1 MKQLEKPPA
10 TATTAIVAK
19 ATQIDTETQ
28 SALFYPPPISTYYFG
43 PPDTTRAF
51 GEEVTAKPGIHL
63 PKEIVRIERDY
74 SSGELPQ
81 FHSSFP
87 LELEGRISP
96 TTFSELIN
104 DLNSILID
112 AHNPTRT
119 WIDNSIAIAT
129 FYLSTVVFGSHY
141 RRTMQKLET
150 FIQRSNIE
158 ILHPVGLS
166 LADPRKSAFLF
177 VEMEYY

>member
-1 MKQLEKPPA
+1 MTELEKPPA
-10 TATTAIVAK
+10 TVAAVASTTQNDNDA
-19 ATQIDTETQ
+19 
-28 SALFYPPPISTYYFG
+28 ALFYPPPVSTYYFG
-43 PPDTTRAF
+43 PPDSTRAF
-51 GEEVTAKPGIHL
+51 GERVTGKPGVHL

-119 WIDNSIAIAT
+119 WIDNSMAIAT
-129 FYLSTVVFGSHY
+129 FYLSTVVLGSHY
-141 RRTMQKLET
+141 RRTMRKLET

-166 LADPRKSAFLF
+166 LAHPRKSAFLF
-177 VEMEYY
+177 VELEYY